1 MPLSNK
7 GWDEAAACSTDSRP
21 QSRCCRVPTESR
33 AQARG
38 DPKMASDEGDG
49 KASKSAEEVRDE
61 FEEKMDRL
69 RRQYER
75 DLHSF
80 RYEIEEREYRLK
92 AYEDKFNKI
101 KQPPLLYAYVV
112 RKEGPDLDGNQVVVA
127 RATEL
132 LKVSTGLVDKS
143 QLNVG
148 QYVWVHPQTYA
159 IVEGSGTRHEG
170 VIAKVVD
177 LLDGKLVISVEGDME
192 KRIIDADKKLL
203 GKLKP
208 GFQISVLPPT
218 MEIFEILPN
227 LDVKSLL
234 LGEKPS
240 IHYKDIGGLSAE
252 IERIRDVIVLP
263 FQESKLFEQIKL

>member
-1 MPLSNK
+1 MPLSTK
-7 GWDEAAACSTDSRP
+7 GWAEQAACSTDSRL
-21 QSRCCRVPTESR
+21 QSGWHRVLNDSR

-49 KASKSAEEVRDE
+49 KVSKSAEEVRDE

-75 DLHSF
+75 GLHSF

-101 KQPPLLYAYVV
+101 KKPPLLYAYVV
-112 RKEGPDLDGNQVVVA
+112 RKAEPALDGNQVVVA

-132 LKVSTGLVDKS
+132 LKVSTGLVGKS
-143 QLNVG
+143 QLRVG

-170 VIAKVVD
+170 VIAR
-177 LLDGKLVISVEGDME
+177 DM
-192 KRIIDADKKLL
+192 D
-203 GKLKP
+203 
-208 GFQISVLPPT
+208 
-218 MEIFEILPN
+218 
-227 LDVKSLL
+227 
-234 LGEKPS
+234 
-240 IHYKDIGGLSAE
+240 
-252 IERIRDVIVLP
+252 
-263 FQESKLFEQIKL
+263 

>member
-7 GWDEAAACSTDSRP
+7 GWDEAASCSMDFRPKSRCSRFPADSR
-21 QSRCCRVPTESR
+21 
-33 AQARG
+33 AYARG
-38 DPKMASDEGDG
+38 DPQMASDEGEEKG
-49 KASKSAEEVRDE
+49 SKSADDVRDE

-143 QLNVG
+143 QLLVG
-148 QYVWVHPQTYA
+148 QSVGVHPPP
-159 IVEGSGTRHEG
+159 
-170 VIAKVVD
+170 
-177 LLDGKLVISVEGDME
+177 
-192 KRIIDADKKLL
+192 
-203 GKLKP
+203 P
-208 GFQISVLPPT
+208 GENPGGRCAQGGGR
-218 MEIFEILPN
+218 
-227 LDVKSLL
+227 
-234 LGEKPS
+234 GE
-240 IHYKDIGGLSAE
+240 A

-263 FQESKLFEQIKL
+263 YQESKLFAQINLEAPRGLLPSGPPGRGRRPLV

>member
-1 MPLSNK
+1 MPLPAEGTPSALP
-7 GWDEAAACSTDSRP
+7 DR
-21 QSRCCRVPTESR
+21 SR
-33 AQARG
+33 AQDRG
-38 DPKMASDEGDG
+38 DTNMVSDEGDG
-49 KASKSAEEVRDE
+49 KGAKSTEDVRDE

-112 RKEGPDLDGNQVVVA
+112 RKEGPDLDANQVVVA

-143 QLNVG
+143 GLTVG

-159 IVEGSGTRHEG
+159 IVEGSATHNSG
-170 VIAKVVD
+170 VIAKVVYM
-177 LLDGKLVISVEGDME
+177 LEGKLVVSIEGDME
-192 KRIIDADKKLL
+192 KRLVECDKALLKKL
-203 GKLKP
+203 KL

-218 MEIFEILPN
+218 MELLDVLPN
-227 LDVKSLL
+227 LEVKSLL
-234 LGEKPS
+234 LGQKPNV
-240 IHYKDIGGLSAE
+240 HYDLIGGLSEA
-252 IERIRDVIVLP
+252 IERT
-263 FQESKLFEQIKL
+263 